1 MEKVPR
7 KTSILVI
14 LACAFLLYSYYTPP
28 KESFNE
34 KLNAFYSKKL
44 YTLRQNITTLRL
56 LCINKRPLG
65 ELQKQFVTSR
75 NSYKKMAVLIEFFNP
90 YEIKFLNGP
99 NLNRIESEVPDLII
113 KPSGFQVIEDDLYA
127 GRKPDY
133 KNIITQTDIMLKYIR
148 RIETETDR
156 VYKFRKELVFASLR
170 SSLISIITMGIT
182 GFDSPVAFHSIQE
195 TSESITGIKQVIASL
210 KEDIDKVQPTLY
222 AKLNAQ
228 AVSCIQYLALHKDF
242 NSFNRL
248 EFITSFI
255 NPLANSLTY
264 TGKKLNLITPHGNN
278 PVNDSVQNIF
288 SENVFNPN
296 FFSPGIPYDIT
307 EKRVALGKLLFYD
320 PILSGNKKKSC
331 ISCHKPE
338 LAFTDGLKTALS
350 INDTTYLSRNT
361 PTLWNSVFQTKL
373 FWDSRTSLLEN
384 QLDEVVHNEK
394 EMKGSLKQSVTQLKD
409 HPVYSAL
416 FKEAY
421 PEEKGA
427 IVEFNIANAIS
438 SYVRSLISLNSRFD
452 KYMRG
457 DVKAL
462 TAPEKNGFN
471 LFAGKAKCATCHFI
485 PLFNGLVPPVFTE
498 TESEILGVPQ
508 TKDKT
513 NAILDTDIGR
523 AGFTTSVI
531 HKFAFKTPTLRNIE
545 LTAPYMHNG
554 VYTTLDEV
562 MDFYNNGGGKGLKIS
577 PENQSL
583 PFDKLNLSKKEISD
597 IISFMKSLTDTIHT
611 NRFVY

>member
-1 MEKVPR
+1 M
-7 KTSILVI
+7 S
-14 LACAFLLYSYYTPP
+14 
-28 KESFNE
+28 
-34 KLNAFYSKKL
+34 
-44 YTLRQNITTLRL
+44 
-56 LCINKRPLG
+56 
-65 ELQKQFVTSR
+65 
-75 NSYKKMAVLIEFFNP
+75 VLIEFFNP

-99 NLNRIESEVPDLII
+99 NLNRIESDVPDLVI
-113 KPSGFQVIEDDLYA
+113 KPSGFQVIEDELYA
-127 GRKPDY
+127 GRAPDH
-133 KNIITQTDIMLKYIR
+133 KKIMAQADIMLKYIG

-170 SSLISIITMGIT
+170 SSLITITTMGIT

-195 TSESITGIKQVIASL
+195 ASESIAGIKQVL
-210 KEDIDKVQPTLY
+210 TTFKEDIDKVEPSLY

-228 AVSCIQYLALHKDF
+228 IVSCIQYLTHHKDF

-264 TGKKLNLITPHGNN
+264 TGKKLNLIIPQGNT
-278 PVNDSVQNIF
+278 PVNNSSQNIF
-288 SENVFNPN
+288 SENAFNPN

-307 EKRVALGKLLFYD
+307 EKRVALGRRLFYD
-320 PILSGNKKKSC
+320 SILSSNKKRSC
-331 ISCHKPE
+331 ASCHKPE
-338 LAFTDGLKTALS
+338 KAFTDGLKTALS
-350 INDTTYLSRNT
+350 IDDTTYLSRNT
-361 PTLWNSVFQTKL
+361 PTLLNSVFQTKL

-394 EMKGSLKQSVTQLKD
+394 EMKGSLKQSVAHLKANSF
-409 HPVYSAL
+409 YSTL

-421 PEEKGA
+421 PEEKNA
-427 IVEFNIANAIS
+427 VIEFNIANAIS

-457 DVKAL
+457 NVKAL
-462 TAPEKNGFN
+462 TASEKNGFN

-513 NAILDTDIGR
+513 HAILDTDIGK

-554 VYTTLDEV
+554 VYTTLEEV
-562 MDFYNNGGGKGLKIS
+562 MEFYNNGGGKGLKIA
-577 PENQSL
+577 PANQSL
-583 PFDKLNLSKKEISD
+583 PFDKLNLSKKEIGD
-597 IISFMKSLTDTIHT
+597 IISFMKALTDT
-611 NRFVY
+611 VYSNHFTR